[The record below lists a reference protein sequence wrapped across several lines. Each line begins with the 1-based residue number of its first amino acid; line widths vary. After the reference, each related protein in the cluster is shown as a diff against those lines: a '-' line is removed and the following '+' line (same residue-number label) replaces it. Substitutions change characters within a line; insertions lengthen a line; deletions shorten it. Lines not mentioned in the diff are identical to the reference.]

1 MYLGKHQIQIL
12 EKDSQAKS
20 WSGWFAKSP
29 SKGPLATW
37 ICMMWLP
44 KLGFARTWAQGVL
57 GWQFDDPIDTSCTSD
72 AMLWW
77 FSFRIPSWFIRGDH
91 GWDVRLSECCNLAK
105 KRPRKGSRKHLQ
117 TFTTKKRFR
126 NDQNIYI
133 YIPRSRCV
141 FFSFPAKTS
150 LGFWCFWCLS
160 KYDSDLKFM
169 YSKNTSRYNNH
180 LIDSSTGTI
189 FVNDAKNRGNVW
201 SGMVARFL
209 VSSAN
214 CSSCS
219 CLQISGT

>member
-133 YIPRSRCV
+133 YQEVVVSFFPFLPKHPSDFDVFGACRSMIRIWNSCTPRIQVDTIITLSILV
-141 FFSFPAKTS
+141 QELS
-150 LGFWCFWCLS
+150 L
-160 KYDSDLKFM
+160 
-169 YSKNTSRYNNH
+169 
-180 LIDSSTGTI
+180 
-189 FVNDAKNRGNVW
+189 
-201 SGMVARFL
+201 
-209 VSSAN
+209 
-214 CSSCS
+214 
-219 CLQISGT
+219 